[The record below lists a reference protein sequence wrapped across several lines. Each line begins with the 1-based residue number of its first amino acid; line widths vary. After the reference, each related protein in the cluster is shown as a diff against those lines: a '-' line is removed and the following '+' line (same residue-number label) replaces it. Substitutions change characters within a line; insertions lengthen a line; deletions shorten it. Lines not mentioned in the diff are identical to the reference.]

1 MYRIHYPPYMKLC
14 DFIDTAV
21 RKRYEV
27 ASRRTGNSVRVI
39 TTPIAFP
46 CCIHWLAG
54 GSCHR
59 DIHFTAGMGRTS
71 FYIYAHRC
79 IAAINDCD
87 ALSYK
92 FPTTPPMEVERVAQ
106 DFQLISSHGVTE
118 GCVVAAMDG
127 IFIKTIT
134 PARSEVGNVRSFFS
148 GHYHHYGLNVQVNI
162 FLVLFYFVS

>member
-1 MYRIHYPPYMKLC
+1 MKLC

-92 FPTTPPMEVERVAQ
+92 FPTTPMEVERAAQ
-106 DFQLISSHGVTE
+106 GFQSISSHGVME
-118 GCVVAAMDG
+118 GCVAAMDG
-127 IFIKTIT
+127 ILIKTIT
-134 PARSEVGNVRSFFS
+134 PAKSEVGNVRSFFS
-148 GHYHHYGLNVQVNI
+148 GHYHHYGINVQVNT
-162 FLVLFYFVS
+162 FLLYCFLLYYPRHKF